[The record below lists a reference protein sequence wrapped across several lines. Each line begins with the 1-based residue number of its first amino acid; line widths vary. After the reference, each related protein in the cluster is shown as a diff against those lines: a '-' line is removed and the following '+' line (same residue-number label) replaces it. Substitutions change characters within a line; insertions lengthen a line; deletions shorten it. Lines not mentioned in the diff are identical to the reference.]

1 MAPVYSVGR
10 NAKRML
16 RQFLNKVEFQA
27 RDAFYKDEA
36 MASKIDT
43 PISENSVASLFHG
56 DRNTL
61 ARAITIVE
69 NSLEDRKKI
78 LKAIANRLGQAYVVG
93 ISGPPGVGKSTL
105 VDACIKELRQ
115 RGQTVAVLTVDPS
128 SRIGGG
134 AVLGDRVRM
143 AQHTEDDGVFIRSVA
158 ARGHLGGLS
167 ATAMYIVNLFDATGW
182 DIVLV
187 ETVGVG
193 QSEMEISALADTVVV
208 VEAPGMGDDIQA
220 MKSGILE
227 IADIVVLNKSD
238 LPNAQLAA
246 GHLRQ
251 SVSLRPSSKNPKVIG
266 TAATLGNGITKLV
279 DEIICLHKPE
289 RQDASDSPMP
299 ARLRQS
305 ISKVIGQQIEKQ
317 LAEADD
323 DAIAELIVRVNSGD
337 IEIEVLVQQIIRQLL
352 DFAQKA

>member
-1 MAPVYSVGR
+1 MTSTIQSATDLPGFG
-10 NAKRML
+10 NNFA
-16 RQFLNKVEFQA
+16 A
-27 RDAFYKDEA
+27 
-36 MASKIDT
+36 
-43 PISENSVASLFHG
+43 LFAG
-56 DRNTL
+56 DRNAL

-69 NSLEDRKKI
+69 NSLEDRKSI
-78 LKAIANRLGQAYVVG
+78 FKAIASHLGQTYVIG

-105 VDACIKELRQ
+105 VNACIQELRQ
-115 RGQTVAVLTVDPS
+115 RGRTVAVLTVDPS

-182 DIVLV
+182 DVVLV

-193 QSEMEISALADTVVV
+193 QSEMEISTLADTVVV
-208 VEAPGMGDDIQA
+208 VESPGMGDDVQA
-220 MKSGILE
+220 IKSGILE

-238 LPNAQLAA
+238 LPNAQLAV

-266 TAATLGNGITKLV
+266 TVATIGDGISELI
-279 DEIICLHKPE
+279 DEIILLGKTE
-289 RQDASDSPMP
+289 RQDSGDTLMP
-299 ARLRQS
+299 ARLRNS
-305 ISKVIGQQIEKQ
+305 VSKDIGQQVEKQ
-317 LAEADD
+317 LAEVDD
-323 DAIAELIVRVNSGD
+323 AAIAELIVGVNSGD
-337 IEIEVLVQQIIRQLL
+337 IEIKDLVAQIIRQLRK
-352 DFAQKA
+352 FVQKA